1 MEHPRSEQ
9 GSPSRPLSPSDVVG
23 ADPTSVNGAGAVG
36 EEHSTVEATDV
47 SVTGTHP
54 AIAETP
60 PCVADRH
67 WAVDRV
73 LFAVAAAMALGFVA
87 WGFATPTGLDT
98 VSGSVLGWVTGNLGW
113 LFVLLASSF
122 VVYVIWLAASKYGRI
137 PLGRDDERPEFR
149 TISWI
154 AMMFSA
160 GMGIGLM
167 FYGVAEPL
175 SHYVSPPPLTS
186 EAESSQAIQTAM
198 ATTLF
203 HWTLHPWA
211 MYAVV
216 GLAIAYGTF
225 RRGRRQLI
233 SSAFI
238 PLLGERRATGPAGRI
253 IDVLAIFATLFGSA
267 ASLGLGALQI
277 GSGVEILGWAGSVGN
292 GVLVGIIAVLT
303 AAFVASA
310 VSGVERGIQW
320 LSNIN
325 MVLALV
331 LAVFV
336 FVVGPT
342 IFILNL
348 IPDAVGSYFSD
359 LGEMA
364 ARTEATGGDPM
375 AAWLRGWTVFYWA
388 WWISWTP
395 FVGLFIARISRGRTI
410 RQFVTG
416 VLLVPSLVS
425 LLWFAV
431 FGGAGIAAQ
440 RGGVDVAGQ
449 GTTEGQL
456 FTVLGQYPWATAAT
470 VVVMLLVA
478 IFFVSGAD
486 AASIVM
492 GSLSQRGTLE
502 PSRAVVVF
510 WGVVMGSVAAIML
523 LLGDEGAALTGLQN
537 LTIIAALPFALVMAA
552 MAVSLVKDLRRD
564 PIVLRG
570 NYATLAIEQAV
581 VDGIRRH
588 GDDFVIVVEK
598 TPNPPSDV
606 AAATAQPSPATPELD
621 GQRSV
626 SPGGNFVSSAGG
638 MAVPAQSQPKAEA
651 IGRPLDFRS

>member
-1 MEHPRSEQ
+1 MEQPGHDSASSSSPGDERGGAAAGRAPASGAHGEAAGPP
-9 GSPSRPLSPSDVVG
+9 GSRVAPVPVVDV
-23 ADPTSVNGAGAVG
+23 
-36 EEHSTVEATDV
+36 
-47 SVTGTHP
+47 HP
-54 AIAETP
+54 AIAEPP
-60 PCVADRH
+60 PCVADAH
-67 WAVDRV
+67 GTVDRV
-73 LFAVAAAMALGFVA
+73 LFVVAAAMALGFVV
-87 WGFATPTGLDT
+87 WGFASPTGLGSA
-98 VSGSVLGWVTGNLGW
+98 SGSALGWITGNLGW
-113 LFVLLASSF
+113 LFVLLATAF
-122 VVYVIWLAASKYGRI
+122 VVFVIWLAAGKYGRI

-167 FYGVAEPL
+167 FFGVAEPL
-175 SHYVSPPPLTS
+175 SHYVSPPPLTAQGQT
-186 EAESSQAIQTAM
+186 AEAIQTAM

-238 PLLGERRATGPAGRI
+238 PLLGHRRATGPAGRV

-277 GSGVEILGWAGSVGN
+277 GSGVEILGWAGDVGN
-292 GVLVGIIAVLT
+292 GILVAIIAILT

-320 LSNIN
+320 LSNTN
-325 MVLALV
+325 MVLALL

-336 FVVGPT
+336 FVLGPT

-348 IPDAVGSYFSD
+348 IPDAVGSYFSQ

-364 ARTEATGGDPM
+364 ARTEATGGDAM
-375 AAWLRGWTVFYWA
+375 ATWLRGWTVFYWA

-440 RGGVDVAGQ
+440 RDGLDVAGQ

-456 FTVLGQYPWATAAT
+456 FAVLGQYPLATAAT
-470 VVVMLLVA
+470 VLVMLLVG

-502 PSRAVVVF
+502 PSRWVVVF

-523 LLGDEGAALTGLQN
+523 LLGDDGAALTGLQN

-564 PIVLRG
+564 PIVLR
-570 NYATLAIEQAV
+570 NSYASLAIEKAV
-581 VDGIRRH
+581 VDGITQH
-588 GDDFVIVVEK
+588 GDGFVLSVEPARI
-598 TPNPPSDV
+598 TGAGD
-606 AAATAQPSPATPELD
+606 AAQVPRSPASRDPEAVGAAPD
-621 GQRSV
+621 GGGARTAGTV
-626 SPGGNFVSSAGG
+626 SQ
-638 MAVPAQSQPKAEA
+638 PAQSGSLAGMN
-651 IGRPLDFRS
+651 GRPLEPRD

>member
-1 MEHPRSEQ
+1 MEQPRSEQ
-9 GSPSRPLSPSDVVG
+9 GPLSRPLSPSEVV
-23 ADPTSVNGAGAVG
+23 ATDPTSVNGAGAG
-36 EEHSTVEATDV
+36 REEHPTVGATDV

-54 AIAETP
+54 AIADTP

-87 WGFATPTGLDT
+87 WGFATPTGLGT
-98 VSGSVLGWVTGNLGW
+98 VSGSILGWVTGNLGW
-113 LFVLLASSF
+113 LFVLLASAF

-238 PLLGERRATGPAGRI
+238 PLLGERRASGPAGRV

-277 GSGVEILGWAGSVGN
+277 GSGVEILGWTSSVGN
-292 GVLVGIIAVLT
+292 GLLVAIIAVLT

-310 VSGVERGIQW
+310 VSGIARGIQW

-325 MVLALV
+325 MILALV
-331 LAVFV
+331 LALFV
-336 FVVGPT
+336 FVLGPS

-440 RGGVDVAGQ
+440 RDGIDVAGQ

-456 FTVLGQYPWATAAT
+456 FAVLGQYPLATAAT
-470 VVVMLLVA
+470 VLVMILVA

-502 PSRAVVVF
+502 PSRSVVVF

-523 LLGDEGAALTGLQN
+523 LLGEEGAALTGLQN

-570 NYATLAIEQAV
+570 NYATLAVEQAV
-581 VDGIRRH
+581 VDGISRH

-598 TPNPPSDV
+598 TPTPPSDAV
-606 AAATAQPSPATPELD
+606 AATAQPSPGSPYSD

-626 SPGGNFVSSAGG
+626 SPGGNFVASAGG
-638 MAVPAQSQPKAEA
+638 VAVPARSQPTAEA
-651 IGRPLDFRS
+651 NGRPVDFRS